1 MVVDWFTVAAQI
13 VNFLILVWLLK
24 RFLYQPILHAI
35 DAREQ
40 RIAASLADA
49 AAKEV
54 EARTERD
61 TFQRKNEAFDQQRA
75 ALLSQATDA
84 ARDERQRLLDE
95 ARLAADTLRG
105 KRQEALQREHQ
116 RLSNEI
122 AHRTRTEVFAIAR
135 QALTDLAGTSLE
147 ERMSAVFADRLRALD
162 AEARQSLATSLQ
174 ASTRTVRV
182 RSAFELTETQ
192 RTMIQTALNET
203 LGMDIQVRFDI
214 APEVISGI
222 ELATNGQKVAWSI
235 ADYLASL
242 EHSVGE
248 LLEKRPEP
256 EAKAGS
262 RLESGAVVSPGER
275 Q

>member
-1 MVVDWFTVAAQI
+1 MVYGRRQI

-135 QALTDLAGTSLE
+135 QALTDLRRDKSGRTHERGLCGPPASAGRRGQTKPRHLPAGIDPDGA
-147 ERMSAVFADRLRALD
+147 RAQRL
-162 AEARQSLATSLQ
+162 
-174 ASTRTVRV
+174 
-182 RSAFELTETQ
+182 
-192 RTMIQTALNET
+192 
-203 LGMDIQVRFDI
+203 
-214 APEVISGI
+214 
-222 ELATNGQKVAWSI
+222 
-235 ADYLASL
+235 
-242 EHSVGE
+242 
-248 LLEKRPEP
+248 
-256 EAKAGS
+256 
-262 RLESGAVVSPGER
+262 
-275 Q
+275 

>member
-1 MVVDWFTVAAQI
+1 MLVDWFTVAAQI

-49 AAKEV
+49 AAKEI
-54 EARTERD
+54 EARRERD

-84 ARDERQRLLDE
+84 AKAERQRLLDE
-95 ARLAADTLRG
+95 ARDAADSLRD

-122 AHRTRTEVFAIAR
+122 TRRTRAEVFSIAR
-135 QALTDLAGTSLE
+135 RALADLAGTSLE
-147 ERMSAVFADRLRALD
+147 ERMSAVFADRLRAMD
-162 AEARQSLATSLQ
+162 TEARQGLAASLQ
-174 ASTRTVRV
+174 KSAQPVRV
-182 RSAFELTETQ
+182 RSAFELTSIQ
-192 RTMIQTALNET
+192 RTMIQSALNET
-203 LGMDIQVRFDI
+203 LAMDIQVRFET

-222 ELATNGQKVAWSI
+222 ELTANGQKLAWSI

-248 LLEKRPEP
+248 LLERRSAPGAEVGSGP
-256 EAKAGS
+256 NPAAG
-262 RLESGAVVSPGER
+262 ASPGET
-275 Q
+275 